1 MDNSSFS
8 GKPLKMRKPLLSTL
22 LHSHTPKLPQQI
34 IKSMMTKIRCLLA
47 LLVCFV
53 LGGCGDSE
61 FEFSGHHAFF
71 VFDNSLH
78 LDPTLSS
85 AMNAMSPGIFCRISI
100 KSAGRVNF
108 DNNQGQSSQVTL
120 SALEQQSHKML
131 GVYNE
136 SGLIVGFATLSQ
148 PVTFCAFDAQCPNCY
163 EETMMPRYMLTMD
176 TTGKVSCKNC
186 GRTYDMNNNGIISSG
201 GNGKKLIRYRAT
213 TNGPF
218 GLIRIDN

>member
-1 MDNSSFS
+1 ML
-8 GKPLKMRKPLLSTL
+8 G
-22 LHSHTPKLPQQI
+22 
-34 IKSMMTKIRCLLA
+34 CLLA
-47 LLVCFV
+47 VAC
-53 LGGCGDSE
+53 SE
-61 FEFSGHHAFF
+61 TEYEYSHHRAFF
-71 VFDNSLH
+71 IFDNSIH
-78 LDPTLSS
+78 LDQCLAT
-85 AMNAMSPGIFCRISI
+85 AMNPMSPGIFCRISI

-186 GRTYDMNNNGIISSG
+186 GRIYDMNNNGIISSG